1 MDLHKMID
9 EYPTDE
15 FEDARGRSLVREITE
30 FGRHQQI
37 KEVEK
42 QMLKLIKSFEHMVHW
57 LHTDNQELQ
66 MSRLGCFAVQLILFA
81 DTCHIDVIDS
91 MTQTEYS
98 DDEKYTLIK
107 EKLSDMM
114 ITMGVIYKIALVEEA
129 YTEKAQRELECYIG
143 KMMLHTKEIAHRLFD
158 DKTFI
163 DLLREEF
170 HQMLEQQI

>member
-15 FEDARGRSLVREITE
+15 FKDARGRSLISRITQ

-66 MSRLGCFAVQLILFA
+66 MSRLGRFAVQLILFA
-81 DTCHIDVIDS
+81 DTCHVDVIES
-91 MTQTEYS
+91 MTQTEYG

-114 ITMGVIYKIALVEEA
+114 ITLGVVYKIALVEEA
-129 YTEKAQRELECYIG
+129 YTEKAQRELECCIG
-143 KMMLHTKEIAHRLFD
+143 AMMLHTKEIAHRLFD
-158 DKTFI
+158 EKTLF

-170 HQMLEQQI
+170 HQMMERQV